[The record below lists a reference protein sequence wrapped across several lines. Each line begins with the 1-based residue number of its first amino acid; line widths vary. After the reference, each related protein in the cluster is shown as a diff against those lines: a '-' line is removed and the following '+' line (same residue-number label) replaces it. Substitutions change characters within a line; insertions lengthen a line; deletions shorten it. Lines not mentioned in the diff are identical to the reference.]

1 MLTHKQKRI
10 IANNASDSR
19 FDPALKYKSKEE
31 EIAFYCQ
38 TGASNRKHFTIDKT
52 KNKTY
57 KPFSNK

>member
-10 IANNASDSR
+10 IANSASDTR
-19 FDPALKYKSKEE
+19 FNPYINYISKEAK
-31 EIAFYCQ
+31 IAFYCQ
-38 TGASNRKHFTIDKT
+38 TGASNRKHFTIDKN